1 MAKIPWV
8 RWLVLDLFFELGI
21 GRISGRESPAPSDT
35 HTLSTGVVPSEL
47 IDRSWRENPDVA
59 NMDDVASMDASD
71 SLDGTTLSMVGDVA
85 NMNDFMGD

>member
-1 MAKIPWV
+1 MAQIPWV

-35 HTLSTGVVPSEL
+35 HTLSPGVVPSEL
-47 IDRSWRENPDVA
+47 INRSWRENPDVA
-59 NMDDVASMDASD
+59 NMDDVAIVDAS
-71 SLDGTTLSMVGDVA
+71 LGGTTLSIVGDVA

>member
-1 MAKIPWV
+1 MAQIPWV

-35 HTLSTGVVPSEL
+35 HTLSPGVVPSEL
-47 IDRSWRENPDVA
+47 INRSWRENLDVA
-59 NMDDVASMDASD
+59 NMDDVASMDA

-85 NMNDFMGD
+85 NMNDFMED

>member
-1 MAKIPWV
+1 MAQIPWV

-21 GRISGRESPAPSDT
+21 GRISGRESPAPSVT
-35 HTLSTGVVPSEL
+35 LTLSPGAVPSEV
-47 IDRSWRENPDVA
+47 INRSLRENRDVA
-59 NMDDVASMDASD
+59 NMDDVASMDA